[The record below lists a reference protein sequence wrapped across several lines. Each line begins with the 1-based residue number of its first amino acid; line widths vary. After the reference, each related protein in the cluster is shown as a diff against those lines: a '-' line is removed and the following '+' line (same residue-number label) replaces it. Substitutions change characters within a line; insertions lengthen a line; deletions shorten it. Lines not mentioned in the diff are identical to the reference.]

1 MLMSKIKFIYIFFI
15 CYFLLGLSIYSD
27 YGIGIEE
34 HFQRQNG
41 FYWLKK
47 IITFFRLDDFNF
59 LALEKYSAIRSYD
72 SSLPDSEFFN
82 FYGIAFD
89 TPAAFIELILKL
101 NDSKLYFEIRHLLNF
116 FFFFISS
123 IFFCLI
129 LKKRFKDK
137 IIVYLGTIF
146 YIINPRIFGDSFHNN
161 KDVFFL
167 SIITIGIFFLFKY
180 FEKQNLK
187 NIILFCFFAAIAT
200 SSRIMGLYLPILLL
214 IFMFTDYLSKKILI
228 KDFFKQIYLIF
239 FIFIF
244 ILYAHYPYMWKL
256 NIFEFIS
263 WFKAFFYHMNLRILF
278 LGDYFHIKYLPHLYL
293 PTWISITIPVYI
305 FILLISGYLLMFR
318 RLFQR
323 VANITPQERTYSD
336 LWRSVEEKKDLFIF
350 ISLTSFLIFAVF
362 FNTAML
368 SGWRHFYFLHIFII
382 YIAIYMLNLI
392 LLFFKRKKINILIF
406 CFVNLFF
413 VIFIIKELFIF
424 HPYQSLYFN
433 SLINQKNYFNFPIDT
448 PSLTRSD
455 ALKFIINDGKNL
467 RKIFVAN
474 ASWTPLYNGKDLLNA
489 SDKMKLVFV
498 GQDYN
503 KADYI
508 YTNYNYEVD
517 PKYSKKYNIPS
528 QFYEIK
534 RVSLRDITIYSIYKK
549 SR

>member
-1 MLMSKIKFIYIFFI
+1 MSKIKFLYSFFI
-15 CYFLLGLSIYSD
+15 CYFLLGLFIYSD
-27 YGIGIEE
+27 YGISIEE

-47 IITFFRLDDFNF
+47 ILTFFRSDDLNF
-59 LALEKYSAIRSYD
+59 LALEKYNAIRSYD
-72 SSLPDSEFFN
+72 PSLPNPEFFN

-89 TPAAFIELILKL
+89 VPAAFIELIFKF
-101 NDSKLYFEIRHLLNF
+101 NDSKLYFEIRHLFNF
-116 FFFFISS
+116 LLFFISS
-123 IFFCLI
+123 VFFYLI
-129 LKKRFKDK
+129 LKRRFKEK
-137 IIVYLGTIF
+137 IIIYLGSIF

-167 SIITIGIFFLFKY
+167 SIITISIFFLFKY

-187 NIILFCFFAAIAT
+187 NIIIFCFFAAIAT

-214 IFMFTDYLSKKILI
+214 IFIFTDYLSKKILI
-228 KDFFKQIYLIF
+228 KNFFKQISLILF
-239 FIFIF
+239 FFIF

-263 WFKAFFYHMNLRILF
+263 WFKVFFYHMNLRILF
-278 LGDYFHIKYLPHLYL
+278 LGDYYHIKYLPRLYL
-293 PTWISITIPVYI
+293 PTWISITIPLYI
-305 FILLISGYLLMFR
+305 LMLLIGGYILMFK

-323 VANITPQERTYSD
+323 VANITAQERTYND

-350 ISLTSFLIFAVF
+350 ISLTSFLIFAIF
-362 FNTAML
+362 LNTAML

-382 YIAIYMLNLI
+382 YVAIYTLNLI
-392 LLFFKRKKINILIF
+392 FLYFKRKKINILIF
-406 CFVNLFF
+406 GFINLFF
-413 VIFIIKELFIF
+413 IIFILKELFIF

-433 SLINQKNYFNFPIDT
+433 SLINQKNYFNFPIDAS
-448 PSLTRSD
+448 SLTRSD

-467 RKIFVAN
+467 SKIYVAN

-508 YTNYNYEVD
+508 YTNFNYEAD
-517 PKYSKKYNIPS
+517 PKYNKKYNIPS
-528 QFYEIK
+528 QFNEIK
-534 RVSLRDITIYSIYKK
+534 RVSVRDITIYCIYKK
-549 SR
+549 SK